1 MNLAVVGTGYVGLVT
16 GTCFAE
22 MGNDVLCVDI
32 DAGNALVERIKPGCP
47 QQNGRHERMHLTLK
61 KEATKPASYNFLQQ
75 QERFDDFIEVYNNER
90 PHQGLGGMYPGELYT
105 PSARE
110 FFYPEIPEYPFHDRT
125 IKITKCGRICIG
137 RRKINLS
144 VVFAGQY
151 VGVREVAD
159 EVWLVSFMDYDLGFF
174 DRELHKVE
182 PVGENPF
189 APKVLPMRS
198 E

>member
-1 MNLAVVGTGYVGLVT
+1 
-16 GTCFAE
+16 
-22 MGNDVLCVDI
+22 
-32 DAGNALVERIKPGCP
+32 
-47 QQNGRHERMHLTLK
+47 
-61 KEATKPASYNFLQQ
+61 
-75 QERFDDFIEVYNNER
+75 
-90 PHQGLGGMYPGELYT
+90 MYPGELYT

-110 FFYPEIPEYPFHDRT
+110 FFYPEVPEYPFHDRT

-144 VVFAGQY
+144 VVFAGQH